1 MKSLRIILALVVVA
15 MCCGWV
21 SAYAQ
26 QNQATTSANA
36 GATIIT
42 AIGISKTADLDFG
55 DVVAG
60 ATLGTVV
67 ITPAGA
73 RSATGGVTLGNTG
86 ATTAAGFTVT
96 GDPNATYAITLPS
109 SCVIS
114 YNSDNMTIDTFTS
127 TPSGTGTLS
136 GGGSQTLAVGATLH
150 VAATQANGVYSGSFD
165 VTVAYN

>member
-1 MKSLRIILALVVVA
+1 MKSVRIILVLAVLA
-15 MCCGWV
+15 TCFGWV
-21 SAYAQ
+21 SAFAQ
-26 QNQATTSANA
+26 QNEATTSANA

-67 ITPAGA
+67 MTPAGA
-73 RSATGGVTLGNTG
+73 RSATGGTTLGNVG
-86 ATTAAGFTVT
+86 SASAAGFNVT

-114 YNSDNMTIDTFTS
+114 YLTNDMTVDTFTS

-150 VAATQANGVYSGSFD
+150 VAATQATGVYTGSFD